1 MITLI
6 DVHSS
11 VKYVIANLL
20 QRTMVEIQNS
30 KISKQLPIYCSQ
42 SVINKGEMLIN

>member
-11 VKYVIANLL
+11 VKYVITGLL
-20 QRTMVEIQNS
+20 QRTIVEIQNS
-30 KISKQLPIYCSQ
+30 KISK
-42 SVINKGEMLIN
+42 